1 MLRSWLFV
9 PGDSPA
15 KMAKALTAGA
25 DALILD
31 LEDAVAAANKTQ
43 AREQVRDFLAAHKEE
58 CTAQLWV
65 RINPLSTS
73 YANEDLAIIV
83 GAGPDG
89 ILVPKTDSG
98 EDVRELDRRLNLL
111 ETVNGV
117 LLGHIKIM
125 PIATETAR
133 SVFALNTYANV
144 SRRLVGLTWGAEDL
158 PAAVGASRSCWDDG
172 SFTDLCRMARSFCLA
187 GAAMAD
193 VPAVET
199 VYPAFRDLEG
209 LEAYAA
215 RGRQEGFVGMLA
227 IHPTQVPVINK
238 VFTPTADEMAW
249 AQRIVDVF
257 DANPGLGVI
266 NLDGHMIDAPH
277 LKQAQRILGFV
288 RR

>member
-9 PGDSPA
+9 PGDSSA
-15 KMAKALTAGA
+15 KMTKALASGA

-31 LEDAVAAANKTQ
+31 LEDAVASPNKAK
-43 AREQVRDFLAAHKEE
+43 AREMVRDFLLVHKEE
-58 CTAQLWV
+58 HTTQLWV
-65 RINPLSTS
+65 RINPLSTV

-133 SVFALNTYANV
+133 AIFTLNTYAGA

-158 PAAVGASRSCWDDG
+158 PAAIGASTNRWEDG
-172 SFTDLCRMARSFCLA
+172 NFTDLCRMARSLCLA
-187 GAAMAD
+187 GAAVAD
-193 VPAVET
+193 VPAIET
-199 VYPAFRDLEG
+199 VYPTFKDLDG
-209 LEAYAA
+209 LEAYAR
-215 RGRQEGFVGMLA
+215 RGRKEGFVGMLA
-227 IHPTQVPVINK
+227 IHPSQVPVINK
-238 VFTPTADEMAW
+238 VFTPTADEIAH
-249 AQRIVDVF
+249 AQKIVDLF
-257 DANPGLGVI
+257 DAQPGLGVVS
-266 NLDGHMIDAPH
+266 LDGQMIDAPH
-277 LKQAQRILGFV
+277 LKQAQRTLALV